1 MNHDIPTEPPQI
13 NWFCISEQICMWNG
27 YVLLHEFHSYG
38 TIFARN
44 AVAIATIFWQR
55 IAWFC
60 SFPDIYTLK
69 SDLLKYLNLKCW
81 MKKKE
86 RAQLRIRYYG
96 LLYGAQ
102 PELLYRWATESKDDN
117 VDIANILN
125 NINRQI

>member
-69 SDLLKYLNLKCW
+69 SDLLNSTLFKWLIIVDTD
-81 MKKKE
+81 M
-86 RAQLRIRYYG
+86 
-96 LLYGAQ
+96 
-102 PELLYRWATESKDDN
+102 DN
-117 VDIANILN
+117 QVG
-125 NINRQI
+125 